1 MESIDQK
8 VNMTNHQKILALNA
22 LWYPLITC
30 DHHKS
35 RDVHF
40 YIITDF
46 HYGEKVSYTVEHKGY
61 IVHNYENS
69 EWDTQEEAELELI
82 KLLKESILQEVEW
95 YLEHYGDPDW
105 DQHNRYDNEQLKEI
119 KKAVLKIAP

>member
-1 MESIDQK
+1 
-8 VNMTNHQKILALNA
+8 MTNHEKILALNK
-22 LWYPLITC
+22 LWYDIIC
-30 DHHKS
+30 SEHHKE

-82 KLLKESILQEVEW
+82 RLLSESILGEVSW
-95 YLEHYGDPDW
+95 YLDHYGDPNW
-105 DQHNRYDNEQLKEI
+105 DQHPRFSKEDLQEI
-119 KKAVLKIAP
+119 ITRVMLITKD

>member
-1 MESIDQK
+1 
-8 VNMTNHQKILALNA
+8 MTNLEKIIELNKI
-22 LWYPLITC
+22 WYPLITC

-35 RDVHF
+35 SDVHF

-46 HYGEKVSYTVEHKGY
+46 HFGEKVSYTVEHKGY

-69 EWDTQEEAELELI
+69 EWDTQEEAEIELI
-82 KLLKESILQEVEW
+82 RLLSESILREVEW

-105 DQHNRYDNEQLKEI
+105 DQHEKYNFEQLEEL
-119 KKAVLKIAP
+119 KKKVLDIAPD

>member
-1 MESIDQK
+1 
-8 VNMTNHQKILALNA
+8 MTNHEKILALNA

-30 DHHKS
+30 DQHKN

-46 HYGEKVSYTVEHKGY
+46 HHGEKVSYTVEHKGY
-61 IVHNYENS
+61 IVYNYENS

-82 KLLKESILQEVEW
+82 RLLSESILGEVSW
-95 YLEHYGDPDW
+95 YLDHYGDSNW
-105 DQHNRYDNEQLKEI
+105 DQHPKYDKDDLEEI
-119 KKAVLKIAP
+119 ITRVMLITKD

>member
-1 MESIDQK
+1 
-8 VNMTNHQKILALNA
+8 MTNHEKILALNA
-22 LWYPLITC
+22 IWYDC
-30 DHHKS
+30 VSCESHKE

-69 EWDTQEEAELELI
+69 EWSTQEEAEFELI
-82 KLLKESILQEVEW
+82 RLLKESILMEIKW
-95 YLEHYGDPDW
+95 DLEHYGDPDW
-105 DQHNRYDNEQLKEI
+105 DQHNRYDKDDLEEV
-119 KKAVLKIAP
+119 KKAVLEIVPD